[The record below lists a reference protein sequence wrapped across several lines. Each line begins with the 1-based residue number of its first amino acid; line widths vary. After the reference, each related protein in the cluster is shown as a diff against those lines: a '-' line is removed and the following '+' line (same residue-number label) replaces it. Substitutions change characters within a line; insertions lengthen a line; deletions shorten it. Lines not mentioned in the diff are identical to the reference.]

1 MSSGTFWKFNQKNL
15 AWSIAGVHC
24 DSAGHTPFDSCS
36 ALFRLDGIGVE
47 FGEEGL
53 LEYCHLQVIAAKR

>member
-1 MSSGTFWKFNQKNL
+1 MSSGTFWKFNLKNGPGALL
-15 AWSIAGVHC
+15 AFIAIPLAILLLIPVL
-24 DSAGHTPFDSCS
+24 PSC
-36 ALFRLDGIGVE
+36 RLDGIGVE